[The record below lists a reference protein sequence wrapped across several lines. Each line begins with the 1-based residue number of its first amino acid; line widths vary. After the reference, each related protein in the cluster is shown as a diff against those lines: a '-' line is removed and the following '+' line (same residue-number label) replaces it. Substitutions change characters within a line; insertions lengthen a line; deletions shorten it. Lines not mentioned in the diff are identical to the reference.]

1 MIEIDITRFK
11 SGVHHVELRPDPED
25 LDLPDDLAAG
35 PEPLTADDFA
45 DVHVA
50 ARLECHRDR
59 ILVRLEATATVALT
73 CDRTLRRYRQPLA
86 GTYTLLFGPPH
97 LATPDA
103 ADELPYEEIRP
114 LETTDRTLDVTDA
127 VRDTLLLDIPPRK
140 VAPGAEDEAIALHF
154 GAGSEGDEAPVDP
167 RWEALRALKSSSD
180 DD

>member
-25 LDLPDDLAAG
+25 LDLADEVAAG
-35 PEPLTADDFA
+35 PEPITADDFA

-50 ARLECHRDR
+50 ARLECRRDR

-86 GTYTLLFGPPH
+86 GAYTLLFGPSH

-103 ADELPYEEIRP
+103 DDELPYEEVRP
-114 LETTDRTLDVTDA
+114 LAATDRTLDVTDA

-140 VAPGAEDEAIALHF
+140 IAPGAEDEALTLHF
-154 GAGSEGDEAPVDP
+154 GPADGHDEGAVDP
-167 RWEALRALKSSSD
+167 RWEALRALKPSD